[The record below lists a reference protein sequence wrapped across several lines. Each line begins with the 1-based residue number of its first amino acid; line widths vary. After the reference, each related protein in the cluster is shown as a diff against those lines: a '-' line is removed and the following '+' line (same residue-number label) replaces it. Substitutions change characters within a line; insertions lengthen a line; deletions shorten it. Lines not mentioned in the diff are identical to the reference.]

1 MATKSFNS
9 GDIDDLFK
17 WVVRTILILAGGVVL
32 LGFGAF
38 TGVSVI
44 NWVGY
49 LLIGISFALLLW
61 TSQPVWR

>member
-1 MATKSFNS
+1 MATKSVNT
-9 GDIDDLFK
+9 GDIDELFK
-17 WVVRTILILAGGVVL
+17 WVVRTILILAGGVVS

-49 LLIGISFALLLW
+49 LLIGIAFAILLW

>member
-1 MATKSFNS
+1 MATKEFKS
-9 GDIDDLFK
+9 GDIDELFK

-38 TGVSVI
+38 TGVTVL

-49 LLIGISFALLLW
+49 LLVAISFAILLW
-61 TSQPVWR
+61 TSRPVWR